1 MPNIVGTTTS
11 VINYLSRNAVDLSI
25 QNGNL
30 PPEKI
35 HLAAERKYVIPLFQR
50 EIRWEPANVNTLL
63 SDLSKKDKFLGNIIL
78 SMESDN
84 VCRIIDGQ
92 QRTTILFLIIA
103 CVKDNFGEAIELFE
117 TCPLLNESFE
127 KLQDVIDVGFNLE
140 ALTQDQ
146 RDRVK
151 SSDKYNQ
158 FDRIKVL
165 WQTLKESEIL
175 RSKRKAESLIT
186 NLKSSTVNLIASM
199 SNTGTG
205 EEDSI
210 QYFLDVNLKGIKL
223 DTEDIFKG
231 YLFSKDSRAET
242 RTLWQDNK
250 VLTEKFNLAKRGRSE
265 KRYPLMKIYEHYF
278 YCDLYLPRPF
288 GEDYSALKF
297 GENFCA
303 TSTVKIEDTIYYP
316 GAHLIEIVSDRQYLH
331 ESLKKLNRCI
341 KIMCD
346 IAESDG
352 PSDEFKQYFVSSDKV
367 DSTHIFNCHS
377 MLQKILL
384 EKAVIPKILAMK
396 YILAFFD
403 GKEHT
408 KEEYKSFYSIFTA
421 AVLFTIFAPKKESET
436 FYGFVRT
443 ENWIERINEWLYN
456 YVTSH
461 ELTRGKLLAA
471 YKYTEEDNEDKVQ
484 QIRCKSLAVIINFIS
499 VNKVQG
505 KCVLKEKNSAA
516 IKDFLQNNTKYSLEH
531 FVVGEQGTLT
541 VRTEK
546 YSFPYP
552 YPAAIKKYR
561 NSLFNYIFIPQKIN
575 SALGNGLVQEK
586 LHELLKVENQIEC
599 NYTKYYL
606 KLMQPFEMY
615 FSKYPKEEQ
624 IDQCTSEEEVRSLLD
639 AYFSLQFPKDF
650 LEFSMNLIGQIKWS
664 I

>member
-1 MPNIVGTTTS
+1 MSNIVGTTTS
-11 VINYLSRNAVDLSI
+11 VINYLSRNTVELSI
-25 QNGNL
+25 QSGNL

-78 SMESDN
+78 SMESEN
-84 VCRIIDGQ
+84 VFRIIDGQ

-117 TCPLLNESFE
+117 TCPLLNESFA
-127 KLQDVIDVGFNLE
+127 KLQEVIDVGFNLD
-140 ALTQDQ
+140 ALTQEQ
-146 RDRVK
+146 RDQVK
-151 SSDKYNQ
+151 KSDKYNQ
-158 FDRIKVL
+158 FDRVKAL

-175 RSKRKAESLIT
+175 RSKRKAEALIT

-242 RTLWQDNK
+242 RALWQDNK
-250 VLTEKFNLAKRGRSE
+250 VLAEQFNLAKRGKSD

-278 YCDLYLPRPF
+278 YCDLYLPRPY
-288 GEDYSALKF
+288 GEDYSTLKF

-303 TSTVKIEDTIYYP
+303 TTTVKIEDTIYYP

-331 ESLKKLNRCI
+331 DSLKRLNRCI

-352 PSDEFKQYFVSSDKV
+352 PSDEFKRNFISSNSI
-367 DSTHIFNCHS
+367 DSTHIYNCHS

-396 YILAFFD
+396 YILTFFD
-403 GKEHT
+403 GKTHT
-408 KEEYKSFYSIFTA
+408 KQEYTSFYSMFTA

-436 FYGFVRT
+436 FYGFVRA

-471 YKYTEEDNEDKVQ
+471 YKYTEEDDDREQ
-484 QIRCKSLAVIINFIS
+484 QIRCKSLAVVVNFIS
-499 VNKVQG
+499 VRKEQG
-505 KCVLKEKNSAA
+505 KYILKANNSGA
-516 IKDFLQNNTKYSLEH
+516 IKDFLQNNTKFSLEH
-531 FVVGEQGTLT
+531 FVIGESGKLT
-541 VRTEK
+541 IKTDK
-546 YSFPYP
+546 FNFPYE
-552 YPAAIKKYR
+552 YPTAIKKYR
-561 NSLFNYIFIPQKIN
+561 NSLFNYIFIPQAIN
-575 SALGNGLVQEK
+575 RDLGNGLVQEK
-586 LHELLKVENQIEC
+586 IHELRNAEDQIAC
-599 NYTKYYL
+599 SYTKHYL
-606 KLMQPFEMY
+606 KLMQPLETY
-615 FSKYPKEEQ
+615 FSKYPTAEQ
-624 IDQCTSEEEVRSLLD
+624 IDQCDSEAEATSLLNN
-639 AYFSLQFPKDF
+639 YFNTHFPKDF
-650 LEFSMNLIGQIKWS
+650 LDFSMSLIGQIKWS

>member
-11 VINYLSRNAVDLSI
+11 VKNYLSRNTIDLSV
-25 QNGNL
+25 QNGQL
-30 PPEKI
+30 PPDTI

-63 SDLSKKDKFLGNIIL
+63 SDLSKKEKFLGNIIL

-84 VCRIIDGQ
+84 VCKIIDGQ

-103 CVKDNFGEAIELFE
+103 CVKDNFRESIELFE

-140 ALTQDQ
+140 ALTQEQ
-146 RDRVK
+146 RDQVK
-151 SSDKYNQ
+151 ESDKYNQ
-158 FDRIKVL
+158 LDRIKAL
-165 WQTLKESEIL
+165 WLTLKESEIL
-175 RSKRKAESLIT
+175 KSKRKAEALIT
-186 NLKSSTVNLIASM
+186 NLKSSTVNIIASM

-210 QYFLDVNLKGIKL
+210 LYFLDVNLKGIKL

-250 VLTEKFNLAKRGRSE
+250 MLAEQFNLAKGGQSD
-265 KRYPLMKIYEHYF
+265 KRYPLMKLYEHYF
-278 YCDLYLPRPF
+278 YCDLYLNGPY

-331 ESLKKLNRCI
+331 ESLKKLKRCI
-341 KIMCD
+341 EIMRD

-352 PSDEFKQYFVSSDKV
+352 PGKLKDYFISSEKI
-367 DSTHIFNCHS
+367 DSTHIYNCHS

-396 YILAFFD
+396 YILTFFD
-403 GKEHT
+403 GKPHS

-436 FYGFVRT
+436 FYGFVRAKD
-443 ENWIERINEWLYN
+443 WIDRINEWLYN
-456 YVTSH
+456 YVDSH

-471 YKYTEEDNEDKVQ
+471 YKYTEEDDDREQ
-484 QIRCKSLAVIINFIS
+484 QIRCKSLAVVFNFIS
-499 VNKVQG
+499 VKKVQG
-505 KCVLKEKNSAA
+505 KYKLKENNSSA
-516 IKDFLQNNTKYSLEH
+516 IKEFLQNSTKFSLEH
-531 FVVGEQGTLT
+531 FVVGESGKLT
-541 VRTEK
+541 IKTDK
-546 YSFPYP
+546 FNFPYP
-552 YPAAIKKYR
+552 YPTEIKKYR
-561 NSLFNYIFIPQKIN
+561 NSLFNYIFIPQPIN

-586 LHELLKVENQIEC
+586 IHELLKVEDQIEC
-599 NYTKYYL
+599 SYTKHYL
-606 KLMQPFEMY
+606 KFMQPLETY
-615 FSKYPKEEQ
+615 FSQYPTADQ
-624 IDQCTSEEEVRSLLD
+624 IDKCSSREEAEKLLD
-639 AYFSLQFPKDF
+639 AYFKLQFPKDF
-650 LEFSMNLIGQIKWS
+650 LAFSMNLIGQLKWS

>member
-11 VINYLSRNAVDLSI
+11 VINYLSRNTVDLSI

-63 SDLSKKDKFLGNIIL
+63 SDLSKKDRFLGNIIL

-92 QRTTILFLIIA
+92 QRTTILFLIIS

-140 ALTQDQ
+140 ALTQEQ
-146 RDRVK
+146 RDQIK
-151 SSDKYNQ
+151 ASDKYNQ
-158 FDRIKVL
+158 LDRIKAL

-175 RSKRKAESLIT
+175 RSKRKAESLIA
-186 NLKSSTVNLIASM
+186 NLKSSTVNLIANM

-242 RTLWQDNK
+242 RKLWQDNK
-250 VLTEKFNLAKRGRSE
+250 VLAEQFNLAKRGQSN
-265 KRYPLMKIYEHYF
+265 KRYPLMKLYEHYF
-278 YCDLYLPRPF
+278 YCDLYLPRPY

-331 ESLKKLNRCI
+331 DSLKRLNRCI

-352 PSDEFKQYFVSSDKV
+352 PSDEFKRNFISSDSI
-367 DSTHIFNCHS
+367 DSTHIYNCHS

-396 YILAFFD
+396 YILTFFD
-403 GKEHT
+403 GKEHM
-408 KEEYKSFYSIFTA
+408 KEEYISFYSMFTA

-436 FYGFVRT
+436 FYGFVRA
-443 ENWIERINEWLYN
+443 ESWIDRINEWLYN

-471 YKYTEEDNEDKVQ
+471 YKYTEEDDDREQ
-484 QIRCKSLAVIINFIS
+484 QIRCKSLAVVVNFIS
-499 VNKVQG
+499 VKKAQG
-505 KCVLKEKNSAA
+505 KYTLEANNSGA
-516 IKDFLQNNTKYSLEH
+516 IKDFLQNNTKFSLEH
-531 FVVGEQGTLT
+531 FVIGQSGKLAIKTS
-541 VRTEK
+541 K
-546 YSFPYP
+546 FDFPYT
-552 YPAAIKKYR
+552 YPTAIKKYC

-575 SALGNGLVQEK
+575 GDLGNGLVQEK
-586 LHELLKVENQIEC
+586 LDELLKAEGLLEC
-599 NYTKYYL
+599 NYTKHYL
-606 KLMQPFEMY
+606 KLMQPLATY
-615 FSKYPKEEQ
+615 FSNYPTVEQ
-624 IDQCTSEEEVRSLLD
+624 IDQCNSKEEVTNLLD
-639 AYFSLQFPKDF
+639 SYFTLYFPNDF
-650 LEFSMNLIGQIKWS
+650 LAFSMKLIGQIKWS